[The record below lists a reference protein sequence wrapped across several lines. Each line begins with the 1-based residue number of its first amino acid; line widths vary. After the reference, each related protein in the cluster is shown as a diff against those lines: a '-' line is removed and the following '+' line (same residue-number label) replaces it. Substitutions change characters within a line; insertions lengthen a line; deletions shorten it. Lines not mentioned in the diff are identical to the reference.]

1 MNKQPLSTYRIRY
14 RRPNSD
20 GADGYE
26 GPEFDVREITA
37 ALCEGHGNA
46 YDRPGAVGKGS
57 HYINIQEWDSRGTV
71 TGVCDMCARPG
82 VGLFTILIERALGV

>member
-1 MNKQPLSTYRIRY
+1 MTTQPLSTYRIRY
-14 RRPNSD
+14 RRPNND
-20 GADGYE
+20 GAHGYE
-26 GPEFDVREITA
+26 GPAFDVREITL

-46 YDRPGAVGKGS
+46 YARPGAVG
-57 HYINIQEWDSRGTV
+57 QEWDNRGTV